1 MATGTEN
8 AFQVAVPQAAIGT
21 PQYVTPLTGATVN
34 VAAGQTRIIIDPA
47 GTLAAL
53 TLNFPPTPSDGQLLY
68 ITSSQI
74 VTTLTVTG
82 ATLVGALAALAAAA
96 GLRYVY
102 SLTAN
107 KWFPA

>member
-1 MATGTEN
+1 MATGVETPC
-8 AFQVAVPQAAIGT
+8 QVAVVQAAIAS
-21 PQYVTPLTGATVN
+21 PQYAAPLTGATVT
-34 VAAGQTRIIIDPA
+34 VAPGQTRIIIDPA

-53 TLNFPPTPSDGQLLY
+53 TLAFPATPSDGQLLY
-68 ITSSQI
+68 VSSSQI
-74 VTTLTVTG
+74 VTALTVTG
-82 ATLVGALAALAAAA
+82 ATVVGGLTALVAAA